1 MKELLTQYATYHL
14 WANKQLFDVILKLS
28 TEQQQQEI
36 VSSFP
41 GIHATLLHMWDA
53 EYIWWQ
59 RLKLQENIERP
70 STLRTYTTEELIQN
84 ILLQSEQWKSWVLQ
98 ANDAQLNFV
107 FAYHN
112 TKREQFKDKVS
123 QMLLHLFN
131 HGTYHRGQLVTM
143 LRQVGAT
150 KLPSTDFIAWV
161 RKK

>member
-41 GIHATLLHMWDA
+41 SIHTTLLHMWDA

-70 STLRTYTTEELIQN
+70 GSLRTYTTEELIQN

-131 HGTYHRGQLVTM
+131 HGTYHRGQLVTL
-143 LRQVGAT
+143 LRQVGVT

>member
-14 WANKQLFDVILKLS
+14 WANKQLFDTILKLS
-28 TEQQQQEI
+28 TEQQQQEL

-70 STLRTYTTEELIQN
+70 SSLRTYSTEELIQN

-98 ANDAQLNFV
+98 ANEAHLNFV
-107 FAYHN
+107 FAYQN

-131 HGTYHRGQLVTM
+131 HGTYHRGQLVTL
-143 LRQVGAT
+143 LRQVGVT

>member
-14 WANKQLFDVILKLS
+14 WANKQLFDTILKLS

-36 VSSFP
+36 VSSFQ

-70 STLRTYTTEELIQN
+70 SSLRTYTTEELIQN
-84 ILLQSEQWKSWVLQ
+84 ILLQSEQWKSWVQQ
-98 ANDAQLNFV
+98 ANEAQLNFV
-107 FAYHN
+107 FAYQN

-131 HGTYHRGQLVTM
+131 HGTYHRGQLVTL
-143 LRQVGAT
+143 LRQVGVT